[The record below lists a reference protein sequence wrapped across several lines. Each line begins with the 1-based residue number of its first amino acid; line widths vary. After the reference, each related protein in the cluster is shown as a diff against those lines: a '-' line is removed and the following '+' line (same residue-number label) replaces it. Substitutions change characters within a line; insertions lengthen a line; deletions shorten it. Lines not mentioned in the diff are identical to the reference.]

1 MSKNYERIASA
12 NEQLGNGFRFQAL
25 RKLSG
30 TKGTVYCWELVNF
43 DLSVTSISCS
53 FDNDT
58 LAASFSGS
66 AVYQERFYSIVR
78 TISAPSGAG

>member
-12 NEQLGNGFRFQAL
+12 NEQPRDGFRLQAL
-25 RKLSG
+25 RKLAG
-30 TKGTVYCWELVNF
+30 TKGTVYCWEVANSDSPAL
-43 DLSVTSISCS
+43 SISCW

-78 TISAPSGAG
+78 TIAGG